1 MHDRHPLVGSDIAV
15 RGVRLHVVDRGAP
28 GRRKADKPT
37 VLFLHGIPTTGYLWH
52 DVVRD
57 LEQHYRCVVPDLV
70 GLGDSESPQD
80 KAAYGMN
87 QQAQTMLALLDHL
100 GIDDVLVAGHDIG
113 GTIAVEMAGLA
124 PERIRG
130 LALLS
135 PLLHDDMW
143 PARSALPFTLPVVGE
158 TSLVALQ
165 RVPGLGEQSLRRA
178 LDSDLP
184 DGELHQYL
192 SPIRTGAGGHGLLRV
207 FRAIDPA
214 GAQAVLPALADIPTL
229 LLWGEKDPIHPLSYG
244 QLCRDDLP
252 AAQWV
257 TVSGGGHLLPTR
269 APQRVVEELTA
280 FFAEALT
287 TVRSYD
293 EDLPDEDPDGGG
305 G

>member
-1 MHDRHPLVGSDIAV
+1 MHDRRPLVGSDIAV

-28 GRRKADKPT
+28 GRRSPDKPT
-37 VLFLHGIPTTGYLWH
+37 VLLLHGLPTTGYLWH

-80 KAAYGMN
+80 KTAYGMN

-100 GIDDVLVAGHDIG
+100 GVDQVLVAGHDIG

-135 PLLHDDMW
+135 PLLHTDVW
-143 PARSALPFTLPVVGE
+143 PVRAALPFTLPYVGDAA
-158 TSLVALQ
+158 LVGLQ
-165 RVPGLGEQSLRRA
+165 RIPGLGETVLRRT
-178 LDSDLP
+178 LDGDLT
-184 DGELHQYL
+184 DAELHQYL
-192 SPIRTGAGGHGLLRV
+192 APVRTGAGGHGLLRV
-207 FRAIDPA
+207 FRAVDPA
-214 GAQAVLPALADIPTL
+214 GAQAVLPALDDVPTL

-252 AAQWV
+252 SAQWV

-269 APQRVVEELTA
+269 APQRVAEELTA
-280 FFAEALT
+280 FFAEAVT
-287 TVRSYD
+287 TTRTYE
-293 EDLPDEDPDGGG
+293 EDLPDEEPATP
-305 G
+305 